1 MRGSSAGLN
10 SSTSAAGCQYWRSS
24 WPQGVPAVMRVSSSF
39 CSAFMRGALWCGIS
53 LKRYP
58 EIKIQCTFIAMNLQ
72 ETVLMQLRDLILRGE
87 FEPGQRL
94 AEQQLAERLGASRTP
109 VRAALVTLEQE
120 GLVEANDTGK
130 YLVRQFTPREVA
142 DAIAVRGHL
151 EGMAARLVAEHG
163 VSRQLQ
169 LDLQSCLDEGD
180 RALAANPLGYENY
193 AAYAAMNDR
202 FHALILEASGNR
214 ALQRAI
220 GAQRQAAFRLRLGH
234 AAHAVHAGAGPR
246 LDALRAPPAPHA
258 VRARSRPAKARAPR
272 RLPWSTPKWRR

>member
-1 MRGSSAGLN
+1 
-10 SSTSAAGCQYWRSS
+10 
-24 WPQGVPAVMRVSSSF
+24 
-39 CSAFMRGALWCGIS
+39 
-53 LKRYP
+53 
-58 EIKIQCTFIAMNLQ
+58 MNLQ

-87 FEPGQRL
+87 FAPGQRL

-120 GLVEANDTGK
+120 GLVEANETGK

-169 LDLQSCLDEGD
+169 GDLEACLAEGD
-180 RALAANPLGYENY
+180 RLLASDPLDYDSYAGY
-193 AAYAAMNDR
+193 ATMNDR

-220 GAQRQAAFRLRLGH
+220 AVNNALPFAPASAMLPMQSTLQQDRDWMLYAHRQHHMLF
-234 AAHAVHAGAGPR
+234 
-246 LDALRAPPAPHA
+246 DALR
-258 VRARSRPAKARAPR
+258 RGEGARAQALAVEHTEVAQMNLRLALER
-272 RLPWSTPKWRR
+272 RSETERLMPAIRLVVGR

>member
-1 MRGSSAGLN
+1 
-10 SSTSAAGCQYWRSS
+10 
-24 WPQGVPAVMRVSSSF
+24 
-39 CSAFMRGALWCGIS
+39 
-53 LKRYP
+53 
-58 EIKIQCTFIAMNLQ
+58 MNLQ
-72 ETVLMQLRDLILRGE
+72 ETVLIQLRDLILRGE
-87 FEPGQRL
+87 FEPGKRL

-169 LDLQSCLDEGD
+169 LDLQACLDEGD
-180 RALAANPLGYENY
+180 HLLAANPLTYESY

-202 FHALILEASGNR
+202 FHALVLQASGNR
-214 ALQRAI
+214 ALQRAV
-220 GAQRQAAFRLRLGH
+220 AMNDRLPFAPASAMLPMQSTLQQDREWMQYAHRQHHMLA
-234 AAHAVHAGAGPR
+234 
-246 LDALRAPPAPHA
+246 DAMKRGEG
-258 VRARSRPAKARAPR
+258 ARAQALAVEHTEVAQMNMRLALER
-272 RLPWSTPKWRR
+272 RTETERVMPAMRLVVGR